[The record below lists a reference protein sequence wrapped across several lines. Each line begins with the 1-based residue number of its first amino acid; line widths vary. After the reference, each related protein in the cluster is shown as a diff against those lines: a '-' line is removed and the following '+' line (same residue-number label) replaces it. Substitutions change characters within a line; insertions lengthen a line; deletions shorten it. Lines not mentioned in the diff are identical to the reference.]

1 MNCSARGGER
11 MEKHL
16 YRSRQNRILG
26 GVCGGIAEYFGLDPT
41 LVRIITVLLMLL
53 PGIGVLTYVI
63 LWIVIP
69 ARPIGEEIEEPSK
82 PLSSTNRYLPGII
95 LIAFGLLLLFREYV
109 FHFTW
114 SDFWPLVL
122 IVLGVALIIAGNARS
137 SEQHSSE
144 IHSQHINGHNGGD
157 DR

>member
-1 MNCSARGGER
+1 

-16 YRSRQNRILG
+16 YRSRRNRILG

-69 ARPIGEEIEEPSK
+69 ARPIGEEIEEPAK
-82 PLSSTNRYLPGII
+82 PLSSTNKYLPGII

-122 IVLGVALIIAGNARS
+122 IVLGIALIIAGNARS

>member
-1 MNCSARGGER
+1 

-69 ARPIGEEIEEPSK
+69 PRPIGEEIEESTK

-144 IHSQHINGHNGGD
+144 MHSQHINGHNGGD

>member
-1 MNCSARGGER
+1 

-16 YRSRQNRILG
+16 YRSRRNRILG

-69 ARPIGEEIEEPSK
+69 ARPIGEEIEETAK
-82 PLSSTNRYLPGII
+82 PLSSTNKYLPGII

-144 IHSQHINGHNGGD
+144 IHSQQINGHNGGD

>member
-1 MNCSARGGER
+1 

-16 YRSRQNRILG
+16 YRSRRNRILG

-69 ARPIGEEIEEPSK
+69 ARPIGEEIEESTK
-82 PLSSTNRYLPGII
+82 PLSSTNKYLPGII